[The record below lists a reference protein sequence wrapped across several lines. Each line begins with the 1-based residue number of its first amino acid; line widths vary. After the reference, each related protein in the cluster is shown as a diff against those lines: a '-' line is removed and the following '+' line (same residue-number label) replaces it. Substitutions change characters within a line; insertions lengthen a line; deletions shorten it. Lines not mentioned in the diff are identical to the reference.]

1 MGSNSWLCVL
11 NSLSLHLPIHQMGTM
26 KHLAHRVTVRIKE
39 DKLWETFRCL
49 PLKRLL
55 GLLASPPQPPPQPAL
70 YRHSARGDDH
80 FLPTC
85 SALSSPHAVSSA
97 WSTPPPSR
105 SADPHS
111 YLKEGT
117 SSRAFLSSL
126 SGRASLP
133 LSCSPTVSTLER
145 FPGRITGMWDLKIV
159 LCPDHMTLHETL
171 LPPKLVWPH
180 LRNGVENQVLVLCSC
195 TSCEPQR

>member
-1 MGSNSWLCVL
+1 MPLTEEASGPLGQPTSTSSPAQPSTGSQ
-11 NSLSLHLPIHQMGTM
+11 PEGT
-26 KHLAHRVTVRIKE
+26 I
-39 DKLWETFRCL
+39 
-49 PLKRLL
+49 
-55 GLLASPPQPPPQPAL
+55 
-70 YRHSARGDDH
+70 DH

-97 WSTPPPSR
+97 WCTPPPSWP
-105 SADPHS
+105 ANPHS

-126 SGRASLP
+126 SGRASLL

-145 FPGRITGMWDLKIV
+145 FPGRITGMWDLKID

-180 LRNGVENQVLVLCSC
+180 LRNGVENHVLVLCSC